1 MKIEVIELTLMG
13 ETPLDISIQLFSPS
27 ILALNKTMAKLAG
40 LGASLEDYDYKNAAI
55 ADIILNEI
63 AKLQF
68 TGMSVRKKMSMNN
81 VEK

>member
-1 MKIEVIELTLMG
+1 
-13 ETPLDISIQLFSPS
+13 
-27 ILALNKTMAKLAG
+27 MAKLAG

-68 TGMSVRKKMSMNN
+68 TGMSVRKNVNKHN

>member
-1 MKIEVIELTLMG
+1 
-13 ETPLDISIQLFSPS
+13 
-27 ILALNKTMAKLAG
+27 MAKLAG

>member
-1 MKIEVIELTLMG
+1 MG
-13 ETPLDISIQLFSPS
+13 ETLLDISIQLFSPS

-68 TGMSVRKKMSMNN
+68 TGMSVRKN
-81 VEK
+81 VNEHNLEK

>member
-1 MKIEVIELTLMG
+1 M
-13 ETPLDISIQLFSPS
+13 FSPS

-68 TGMSVRKKMSMNN
+68 TGMSVRINVNKHN
-81 VEK
+81 VEETFYGLSFRNHFSR